1 MSESRKRKGK
11 RKGKE
16 GRERK
21 RREGRKEEIDVLKEI
36 ERKKENDARSN
47 RFAQQSQ
54 SRERCRIN
62 DICGWLGG
70 CDGVYYAVAFAC
82 RHNDG

>member
-1 MSESRKRKGK
+1 MSEERKRKGK
-11 RKGKE
+11 RKG
-16 GRERK
+16 RERK
-21 RREGRKEEIDVLKEI
+21 RREGKEGTGEIDIHYI
-36 ERKKENDARSN
+36 ERKKEDDARSN
-47 RFAQQSQ
+47 RFAQQ

-70 CDGVYYAVAFAC
+70 CGEVAFAC